1 MSATVAPV
9 ALALRGVR
17 HVWPNGVEALAGL
30 DLVLEEGSFTALV
43 GPSGCGKSTTLRI
56 AAGLLAPSSGEVVRA
71 RTSPGSVAMV
81 FQDPVLLPW
90 ADVLGNVALPLRLLG
105 VPPGERER
113 RALDALRLV
122 GLDGVL
128 HLHPDEL
135 SGGMRMRVSVARALA
150 TDPQLLLMD
159 EPFGALDEITRFALD
174 GELLRLWNA
183 RRLTVLFV
191 THSVYEAVFLAE
203 RVLVMSPRPGRIVAG
218 IEVDEPHPRDR
229 DFRAS
234 ARFAALCG
242 AVLEALEA
250 AGGGG

>member
-1 MSATVAPV
+1 MRAPA
-9 ALALRGVR
+9 ALALRGIH

-56 AAGLLAPSSGEVVRA
+56 AAGLLAPSAGEVVRA
-71 RTSPGSVAMV
+71 RPPAPGALAMV

-105 VPPGERER
+105 VPRGERER

-150 TDPQLLLMD
+150 TDPRLLLMD

-174 GELLRLWNA
+174 AELARLWA
-183 RRLTVLFV
+183 HRRFTVLFV

-203 RVLVMSPRPGRIVAG
+203 RVLVMSPRPGRIVAE
-218 IEVDEPHPRDR
+218 IRVDEPRPRDR
-229 DFRAS
+229 AFRTS

-242 AVLEALEA
+242 KVLDALEA